1 MAKQKDK
8 EKHETAELTEWQKR
22 NIEFLKKKK
31 EEEAEKQRQLAK
43 LKAERKEQ
51 MKAQPEKDNEDT
63 AEAESS
69 EEVAK
74 VVTESSLKNED
85 LKEDKLDKKLLKKE
99 KSKKLSPHQKV
110 IRRATPILV
119 ISSLVLLVSLFVV
132 SPLSKRKQVTVTGYK
147 NALEYD
153 LLTQSEIKDSDYI
166 FSLIFN
172 HGDYEKAV
180 TDANVWVK
188 NARLLYEFPNHFTLK
203 VTEYDIVAYAQSA
216 NGYQPILANGQ
227 RVETVNASE
236 LPEHFISVNLSD
248 EKMQKTF
255 IDSLSKLDKDLVAQ
269 IQTVSLADS
278 STTADLLLLSM
289 INGHT
294 VRVPLSEIEK
304 KLPYYMK
311 IKDNLAEDS
320 IVDMEVGIY
329 TTTPTIEAEIQEEK
343 SEAKKAEES
352 NKKNA
357 EEDDTDVDSTE
368 DQTEQT
374 EAENNQTV
382 SENADIAPAEEGT
395 EEVSSEVTTTD
406 Q

>member
-368 DQTEQT
+368 DQTE
-374 EAENNQTV
+374 AENNQTV

>member
-31 EEEAEKQRQLAK
+31 EEEAEKQRQQAK

-69 EEVAK
+69 EEVAE

-85 LKEDKLDKKLLKKE
+85 LKEDKPDKKLLKKE

-343 SEAKKAEES
+343 SQAKKAEEA
-352 NKKNA
+352 NKKKT
-357 EEDDTDVDSTE
+357 EEDDADVDSTE
-368 DQTEQT
+368 DQTE
-374 EAENNQTV
+374 AGNNQTV
-382 SENADIAPAEEGT
+382 SENTDTNPVEEGT

>member
-31 EEEAEKQRQLAK
+31 EEEAEKQRQQAK

-69 EEVAK
+69 EEVAE

-85 LKEDKLDKKLLKKE
+85 LKEDKPDKKLLKKE

-188 NARLLYEFPNHFTLK
+188 NARLLYEFPNNFTLK

-227 RVETVNASE
+227 RVEIVNASE

-294 VRVPLSEIEK
+294 LRVPLSEIEK

-343 SEAKKAEES
+343 SQAKKAEEA
-352 NKKNA
+352 NKKKTD
-357 EEDDTDVDSTE
+357 EDDADVDSTE
-368 DQTEQT
+368 DQTE
-374 EAENNQTV
+374 AGNNQTV
-382 SENADIAPAEEGT
+382 SENTDTNPVEEGT
-395 EEVSSEVTTTD
+395 EEVSSEVTTSD

>member
-110 IRRATPILV
+110 IRRAPPILV

-368 DQTEQT
+368 DQTE
-374 EAENNQTV
+374 AENNQTV

>member
-31 EEEAEKQRQLAK
+31 EEEAEKQRQQAK

-51 MKAQPEKDNEDT
+51 MKAQPEKDNEGT

-69 EEVAK
+69 EEVAE

-85 LKEDKLDKKLLKKE
+85 LKEDKPDKKLLKKE

-227 RVETVNASE
+227 RVEIVNASE

-343 SEAKKAEES
+343 SQAKKAEEA
-352 NKKNA
+352 NKKKTD
-357 EEDDTDVDSTE
+357 EDDADVDSTE
-368 DQTEQT
+368 DQTE
-374 EAENNQTV
+374 AGNNQTV
-382 SENADIAPAEEGT
+382 SENTDTNPVEEGT
-395 EEVSSEVTTTD
+395 EEVSSEVTTSD

>member
-31 EEEAEKQRQLAK
+31 EEEAEKQRQQAK

-85 LKEDKLDKKLLKKE
+85 LKEDKLDKMLLKKE

-343 SEAKKAEES
+343 SQAKKAEEA
-352 NKKNA
+352 NKKKT
-357 EEDDTDVDSTE
+357 EEDDADVDSTE
-368 DQTEQT
+368 DQTE
-374 EAENNQTV
+374 AGNNQTV
-382 SENADIAPAEEGT
+382 SENTDTNPVEEGT

>member
-31 EEEAEKQRQLAK
+31 EEEAEKQRQQAK

-63 AEAESS
+63 AEDESS
-69 EEVAK
+69 EEVAE

-85 LKEDKLDKKLLKKE
+85 LKEDKPDKKLLKKE

-343 SEAKKAEES
+343 SQAKKVEEA
-352 NKKNA
+352 NKKKT
-357 EEDDTDVDSTE
+357 EEDDADVDSTE
-368 DQTEQT
+368 DQTE
-374 EAENNQTV
+374 AGNNQTV
-382 SENADIAPAEEGT
+382 SENTDTNPVEEGT

>member
-31 EEEAEKQRQLAK
+31 EEEAEKQRQQAK

-69 EEVAK
+69 EEVAE

-85 LKEDKLDKKLLKKE
+85 LKEDKPDKKLLKKE

-227 RVETVNASE
+227 RVEIVNASE

-343 SEAKKAEES
+343 SQAKKAEEA
-352 NKKNA
+352 NKKKTD
-357 EEDDTDVDSTE
+357 EDDADVDSTE
-368 DQTEQT
+368 DQTE
-374 EAENNQTV
+374 AGNNQTV
-382 SENADIAPAEEGT
+382 SENTDTNPVEEGT
-395 EEVSSEVTTTD
+395 EEVSSEVTTSN

>member
-31 EEEAEKQRQLAK
+31 EEEAEKQRQQAK

-69 EEVAK
+69 EEVAE

-85 LKEDKLDKKLLKKE
+85 LKEDKPDKKLLKKE

-227 RVETVNASE
+227 RVEIVNASE

-343 SEAKKAEES
+343 SQAKKAEEA
-352 NKKNA
+352 NKKKTD
-357 EEDDTDVDSTE
+357 EDDADVDSTE
-368 DQTEQT
+368 DQTE
-374 EAENNQTV
+374 AGNNQTV
-382 SENADIAPAEEGT
+382 SENTDTNPVEEGT
-395 EEVSSEVTTTD
+395 EEVSSEVTTSD

>member
-31 EEEAEKQRQLAK
+31 EEEAEKQRQQAK

-69 EEVAK
+69 EEVAE

-85 LKEDKLDKKLLKKE
+85 LKEDKPDKKLLKKE

-343 SEAKKAEES
+343 SEAKKAEEA

-368 DQTEQT
+368 DQT